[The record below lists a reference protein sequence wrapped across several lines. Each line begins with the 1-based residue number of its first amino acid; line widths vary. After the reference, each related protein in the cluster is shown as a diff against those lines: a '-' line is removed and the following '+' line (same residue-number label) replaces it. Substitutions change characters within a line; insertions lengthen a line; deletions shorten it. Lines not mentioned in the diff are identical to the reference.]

1 MIDTLA
7 MVDDLA
13 MTGAVEYDVP
23 DWVTFFSAIGCMSA
37 TVFTA
42 IGAAYGTA
50 KSGIGITA
58 MAIMKPDMIWKS
70 IVPVVMAGIIAIYGI
85 VVAILR
91 KKPVTF
97 SLFGGTFP

>member
-1 MIDTLA
+1 MA
-7 MVDDLA
+7 
-13 MTGAVEYDVP
+13 AVATAIVYDVP
-23 DWVTFFSAIGCMSA
+23 DWVPFFSAMGAMSA

-50 KSGIGITA
+50 KSGMGISA
-58 MAIMKPDMIWKS
+58 MAIMKPHMIWKS

-91 KKPVTF
+91 LAFKESK
-97 SLFGGTFP
+97 